1 MYSTTR
7 YEGAINLSGLS
18 GLDFSNIAISQ
29 IQMRVTFGP
38 AGGDSTKRLTF
49 YKATKNSISGS
60 IATMRGSSIGYLTV
74 SQAYDRTTTLT
85 FNASTNAGMFNT
97 LRDYFSAGN
106 RVLIIYVPSTRGTY
120 SGGFCY
126 DYLSIT
132 ALTMT
137 LAFEYLQSTGSM
149 ATASVAAGSAA
160 KLNITAYN
168 SDYTH
173 KVTWKFGSN
182 SYAQT
187 VAAGSTSASYTI
199 PLSWLNAIPN
209 ATSGSASAT
218 LETID
223 TGGASLGSYSYGF
236 TITAPSSVA
245 PTISSVTAT
254 PVNDN
259 SVLSGWGVYA
269 YGKSKAQIKIN
280 GAAGAYGSTIK
291 SCSITTSPNVGSS
304 TASSFTTGLIYT
316 SGTITVTAKITDS
329 RGRSATKTTAFSV
342 YAYSAP
348 YFSAVE
354 SYRCNSNGARDD
366 VGGTYARICATFG
379 RSNLNGSNSVSCRL
393 VMTQIGGSYSTSA
406 TLTSGAAAI
415 LGGGNLAADASYNVT
430 ITLTDTVGTVSVYSL
445 TIPSAAYIMHIKKG
459 GRAVGFGTAAG
470 ADETITFGWPVKLNK
485 PLEVSQGGTGAKNAS
500 SACANIGAVK
510 KSGDT
515 MSGNLYIQSSLYPSL
530 YLQPTY
536 NGTTNRTVFEGSYAG
551 ASSFSAW
558 DDASGNN
565 RRMLEVRN
573 ASYEAGLDNALLLR
587 DVVNG
592 TYYAFRIFHAGM
604 STPVPVANGGTGA
617 TTAAAARRNLGITY
631 TANELDTGDK
641 WIDGKTIYQKILTVG
656 AKKANDQ
663 SVATGVTGLYQML
676 DMRGMLYASTSYSG
690 FAFVVPAPKTQNVNY
705 QIGLEYNKASNAV
718 IIATTSRTYASGFIV
733 IKYTK
738 S

>member
-1 MYSTTR
+1 MALLGGEILATFSVTASELKYAASSSWTSGKARQGVYSTTR

-137 LAFEYLQSTGSM
+137 LTFEYLQSTGSM

-168 SDYTH
+168 SAYTH

-182 SYAQT
+182 SHAQT
-187 VAAGSTSASYTI
+187 VAAGATSASYTI

-236 TITAPSSVA
+236 TITTPSSVA

-259 SVLSGWGVYA
+259 SVLSGGGVYA
-269 YGKSKAQIKIN
+269 YGKSKATLKIN

-316 SGTITVTAKITDS
+316 SGTVTVTAKITDS
-329 RGRSATKTTAFSV
+329 RGRSATKTTTFSV
-342 YAYSAP
+342 HAYSAP

-354 SYRCNSNGARDD
+354 GYRSNSSGTRDD
-366 VGGTYARICATFG
+366 VSGTYARIRATFG
-379 RSNLNGSNSVSCRL
+379 GSALNGKNAVSCKL
-393 VMTQIGGSYSTSA
+393 VMKQIGGSYSTSA
-406 TLTSGAAAI
+406 TLTSGTAVI
-415 LGGGNLAADASYNVT
+415 LGGGSLAVDASYEVT
-430 ITLTDTVGTVSVYSL
+430 LTLTDTVGTVSTYNITV
-445 TIPSAAYIMHIKKG
+445 PSAAYIMHVKKG
-459 GRAVGFGTAAG
+459 GKAVGFGTAAG
-470 ADETITFGWPVKLNK
+470 ADNTVTFGWPVRLNRA
-485 PLEVSQGGTGAKNAS
+485 LEVSQGGTGANNAA
-500 SACANIGAVK
+500 SACGNIGAVK

-515 MSGNLYIQSSLYPSL
+515 MTGNLYIQSSLYPSL

-536 NGTTNRTVFEGSYAG
+536 NGTAFRTVFEGSYAG
-551 ASSFSAW
+551 ASSFSSW
-558 DDASGNN
+558 DDGTGNN
-565 RRMLEVRN
+565 RRMLEIRN
-573 ASYEAGLDNALLLR
+573 RSYESSRDNALLLR
-587 DVVNG
+587 DVVDG
-592 TYYAFRIFHAGM
+592 SYYAFRVFHAGM
-604 STPVPVANGGTGA
+604 ATPVPVANGGTGA
-617 TTAAAARRNLGITY
+617 STAKAALNNLGIFYSATLPSSG
-631 TANELDTGDK
+631 T
-641 WIDGKTIYQKILTVG
+641 DGQICL
-656 AKKANDQ
+656 
-663 SVATGVTGLYQML
+663 
-676 DMRGMLYASTSYSG
+676 
-690 FAFVVPAPKTQNVNY
+690 VPV
-705 QIGLEYNKASNAV
+705 
-718 IIATTSRTYASGFIV
+718 
-733 IKYTK
+733 
-738 S
+738 